1 MLCEFHSDKTE
12 QGVIMNC
19 NFVLRISSDK
29 TAQGVIMNCDFV
41 FCEFF
46 SDTPTI
52 IKCTHTHAPR
62 ENLAHILKIARAA
75 LK

>member
-1 MLCEFHSDKTE
+1 MLCEFHSDKTA

-19 NFVLRISSDK
+19 DFAFCEFHSDK

-62 ENLAHILKIARAA
+62 ENLAHA